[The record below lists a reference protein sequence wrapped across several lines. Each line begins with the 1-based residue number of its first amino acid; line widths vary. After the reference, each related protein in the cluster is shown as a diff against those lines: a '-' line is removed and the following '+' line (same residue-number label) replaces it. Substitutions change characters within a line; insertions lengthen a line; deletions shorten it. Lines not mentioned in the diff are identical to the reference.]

1 VAGQSEH
8 PLLRSKHIDTLEVL
22 EEYSRDV
29 TKLQKENK
37 QLQQQLSKLTAANGG
52 GGGSEASLARI
63 EQLEADLEAQ
73 RSLQSQLAQLEAER
87 ARVAQLLAAQ
97 EGDVLA
103 AKQQVSSLRSELHV
117 LSETHRG
124 CLATRHTLS
133 EQIAALSRTN
143 LELAEKA
150 HTCQTQVEEHKQAL
164 ERQSERLQQLEIQA
178 TLGPPL
184 PLSGA
189 NAASSSIEDS
199 KTARELKA
207 KNQNAKAQL
216 RDKDAL
222 LAQQH
227 DQVEQLRSQLAA
239 ANSAAAEQTL
249 AHKQLVEAHKKLQS
263 EAATLQ
269 QNASSAASSERRQSH
284 ARNELARREREWA
297 AEKRALQQEL
307 EQARRT
313 SASNMAASVPV
324 SSSRGMPSKTESELL
339 ERVAHLQSE
348 LRSVSSTAETLHAQ
362 NNLLRT
368 EHEKVSK
375 AFNKVLAA
383 GGGGG
388 GLAATGAPVTRQNN
402 DTITIA
408 SKRSGFPELIAA
420 RRECDALKIQVADL
434 QHALMVAQGRAGGG
448 GFMPP
453 TAAAATT
460 TSASGAQSSGHPHRS
475 SGATAATSSTRGA
488 LGSSKS
494 LALIAAHEREHGAP
508 VAAAQLLPI
517 AGSTASS
524 SPGSSPP
531 HTGSNGVG
539 RQAPVAGRRSSGGWP
554 TAAVAVGSGAG
565 AARIKR

>member
-1 VAGQSEH
+1 
-8 PLLRSKHIDTLEVL
+8 LRSKHIDTLEVL

-29 TKLQKENK
+29 AKLQKENK
-37 QLQQQLSKLTAANGG
+37 QLQQQLSKLTALNGGG

-143 LELAEKA
+143 LELNEKA
-150 HTCQTQVEEHKQAL
+150 QTCQTQVEEHKQAL

-184 PLSGA
+184 PLSA
-189 NAASSSIEDS
+189 AKNAASSSTEDS

-207 KNQNAKAQL
+207 KNQKAKAQL

-227 DQVEQLRSQLAA
+227 DQVEQLRAQLAA
-239 ANSAAAEQTL
+239 ANSAAAEQTA
-249 AHKQLVEAHKKLQS
+249 AHKQLVEAHKKLQG

-269 QNASSAASSERRQSH
+269 QHTASAASSERRQSH

-297 AEKRALQQEL
+297 AEKRVLQQEL

-313 SASNMAASVPV
+313 SAANMASPAPV
-324 SSSRGMPSKTESELL
+324 SSSRGTANSSPSKTESELL

-362 NNLLRT
+362 NQLLRT

-434 QHALMVAQGRAGGG
+434 QHALMVAQGRPGGG

-460 TSASGAQSSGHPHRS
+460 TAASGAQSSGQPHRS
-475 SGATAATSSTRGA
+475 SGATAAAASTARGA

-508 VAAAQLLPI
+508 VAAAQPV
-517 AGSTASS
+517 AGSTIASS

-531 HTGSNGVG
+531 HTSSGSNNVG
-539 RQAPVAGRRSSGGWP
+539 RQVPVAGRRSSGGWP